1 MAVKRTT
8 IELDDDLVKAAQAI
22 TGTTLRATVE
32 QALRQLVTHNDDEAA
47 TRRRRVADHL
57 EHAGAQID
65 VDVLLSDEAWR

>member
-1 MAVKRTT
+1 MPVKRTT

-32 QALRQLVTHNDDEAA
+32 LALRQLVTHNDDEAA
-47 TRRRRVADHL
+47 ARRRRVADHL
-57 EHAGAQID
+57 AHAGAHID